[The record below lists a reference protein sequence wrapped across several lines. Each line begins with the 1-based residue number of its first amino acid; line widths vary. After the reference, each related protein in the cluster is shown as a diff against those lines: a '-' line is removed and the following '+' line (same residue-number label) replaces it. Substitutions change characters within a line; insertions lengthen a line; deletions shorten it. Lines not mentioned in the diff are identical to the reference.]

1 MARAVQRKLEPVGQ
15 TVNPG
20 FTATNR
26 SMSLTNSRIGAARR
40 KTLSAPRKLPVPVP
54 LIFERLNPLYGP
66 VEWKPRYNALDE
78 LIFTVLTQHTSDL
91 NAERAFNEL
100 RRRMPRWEDV
110 MAADTA
116 EVTAA
121 IQQGG
126 LANQKSVRIQ
136 RILHEILDRQGKLE
150 LEFLKDLPLDEA
162 RGWLTAL
169 SGVGPKTAAVVMAF
183 SLGMPAMPVDTHIH
197 RVAGRLGLIR
207 EGTTADDAHTVLEK
221 IVAPEDR
228 FALHVLLITHGR
240 RICKARRPLCETC
253 PLNDVCPSRSKFVK
267 G

>member
-1 MARAVQRKLEPVGQ
+1 VPARDTRQRRK
-15 TVNPG
+15 
-20 FTATNR
+20 
-26 SMSLTNSRIGAARR
+26 NSRRPAR
-40 KTLSAPRKLPVPVP
+40 LPVSIS
-54 LIFERLNPLYGP
+54 LILERLGPLYGP

-116 EVTAA
+116 DVIAA
-121 IQQGG
+121 IRQGG
-126 LANQKSVRIQ
+126 LANQKSVRI
-136 RILHEILDRQGKLE
+136 RDILITVLERHGSLE
-150 LEFLKDLPLDEA
+150 LEFLRGLRLEEA
-162 RGWLTAL
+162 RQWLTAL
-169 SGVGPKTAAVVMAF
+169 PGVGPKTAAVVMAF

-207 EGTTADDAHTVLEK
+207 RGTSADDAHWVLEE

-228 FALHVLLITHGR
+228 FPLHVLLITHGR
-240 RICKARRPLCETC
+240 RICKARRPLCAQC
-253 PLNDVCPSRSKFVK
+253 PLQVECPASTAFPAS
-267 G
+267 GG